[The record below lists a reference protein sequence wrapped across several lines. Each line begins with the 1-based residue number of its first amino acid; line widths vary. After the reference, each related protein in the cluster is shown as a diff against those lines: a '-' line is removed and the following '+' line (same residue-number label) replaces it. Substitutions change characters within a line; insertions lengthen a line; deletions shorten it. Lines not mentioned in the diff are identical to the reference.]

1 MSILESGAEIIKAL
15 VPPKTNDLEEQQ
27 RWRWV
32 VFASLVA
39 LAGSLT
45 LHILLACGWI
55 PSIYPGFALASDT
68 KAIQQRVDVIATL
81 ALEREMRTKAAELC
95 SEKDPNRRTELNDD
109 IAKLQREYHD
119 IAQNWY
125 TIPRCDQL

>member
-1 MSILESGAEIIKAL
+1 MIELGVEAIKVL
-15 VPPKTNDLEEQQ
+15 IPPKTNELEEQQ

-32 VFASLVA
+32 VFVA
-39 LAGSLT
+39 LIGLSASFT

-55 PSIYPGFALASDT
+55 SSVYPGFALASDT
-68 KAIQQRVDVIATL
+68 RAIQQRIDVIATL
-81 ALEREMRTKAAELC
+81 ALEREMRAKATELC
-95 SEKDPNRRTELNDD
+95 SERNPQRRSELNDD
-109 IAKLQREYHD
+109 ISKLQREYHD